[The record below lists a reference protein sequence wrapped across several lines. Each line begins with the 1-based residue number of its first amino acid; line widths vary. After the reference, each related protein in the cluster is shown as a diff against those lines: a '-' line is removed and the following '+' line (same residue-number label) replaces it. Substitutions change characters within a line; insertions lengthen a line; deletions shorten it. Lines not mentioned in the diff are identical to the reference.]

1 MVDNLADFFVMSV
14 RLGGFCKFHQ
24 LSGRFLWD
32 GSFGTGLVRYFFR
45 GGAKPQTFLPPF
57 LGFFLLFCKAFSV

>member
-32 GSFGTGLVRYFFR
+32 GSFETGLADFFN
-45 GGAKPQTFLPPF
+45 
-57 LGFFLLFCKAFSV
+57 VV